1 MFADLRGKRLDK
13 PSIFNAIVAPRPI
26 AWVSTLDAQGS
37 ANLAPFSYFNLLA
50 NRPPTVVFSCANPD
64 DRREKDTLANIR
76 ASGQFVINLVSRE
89 LLEQMHSTSTPVPA
103 GVSEFEQFGIEP
115 APSENV
121 RPPRVRHAPAS
132 LECELLQLVPIA
144 PDLPQDIGGTAIIG
158 RIVGLHLERRFID
171 GNGRFDSRAARLMAR
186 LGGNMY
192 SELGEITELAPL
204 ARRE

>member
-26 AWVSTLDAQGS
+26 AWVSTLDAQGT

-76 ASGQFVINLVSRE
+76 GSGQFVINLVSRE
-89 LLEQMHSTSTPVPA
+89 LLEQMHSTSTPVAA

-115 APSENV
+115 APSETV

-144 PDLPQDIGGTAIIG
+144 PELPQDIGGTAIIG